1 MEAVMRPRYSVLS
14 AAWLREGI
22 YHFCIVVEAHVNM
35 NTPLHPLD
43 KHMLAFFA
51 SIFRHY
57 SLECPNSPSC
67 LDLNHICAPPCI
79 CTCNN
84 RMFVASASDFT
95 VSSCNCEPLAWDY
108 NHTLIILTPSQSSSK
123 GTFLFLQRLW
133 DRCWCVWFH
142 LWNLFLP
149 DATGV
154 QYSHTLELFGDMLAC
169 KNCQHTSRTVW
180 TMNARVIGCEQHHT
194 NAFVFLMWVQIGWN
208 AGIVWKFDTNW
219 HLVTS
224 VNTLKI
230 LLSTDTGYL
239 MYVSSAYC
247 NLVFQGLLCMISM
260 RLMGSVPC
268 VRDCP
273 ITEQRSLKLF
283 DVWC

>member
-67 LDLNHICAPPCI
+67 LDLNHICALPCI

-142 LWNLFLP
+142 LWNLFFYQMP
-149 DATGV
+149 
-154 QYSHTLELFGDMLAC
+154 QAC
-169 KNCQHTSRTVW
+169 SIAILW
-180 TMNARVIGCEQHHT
+180 S
-194 NAFVFLMWVQIGWN
+194 F
-208 AGIVWKFDTNW
+208 
-219 HLVTS
+219 LVTS
-224 VNTLKI
+224 WLAKIANIHRGLYEQWTLGWLAASNTIQMLLFSWCESRKDGMPVSFENLI
-230 LLSTDTGYL
+230 LIGTWLLLS
-239 MYVSSAYC
+239 
-247 NLVFQGLLCMISM
+247 I
-260 RLMGSVPC
+260 P
-268 VRDCP
+268 
-273 ITEQRSLKLF
+273 
-283 DVWC
+283 